1 MTSIATSPIRFDL
14 PRIKVAVDH
23 VDPLVAIGLSTV
35 LGQEPDIDL
44 VTARPAEI
52 VIADYAQG
60 LTLAGQTRIQ
70 SREARVRVLVVAGQS
85 REQDV
90 RIALDA
96 GVQGYLEL
104 GCRVQELLNG
114 VRQVARGSRYL
125 SAAAASRIAESLGHS
140 HLTQREHEVLQ
151 LVARGQS
158 NKAIALALQISIGTV
173 KAHMKGVMGKLGAAT
188 RTQAASIAGERGF
201 LARFN

>member
-1 MTSIATSPIRFDL
+1 MTLDP
-14 PRIKVAVDH
+14 PRIQVTVDH
-23 VDPLVAIGLSTV
+23 ADPLVAIGLSTV
-35 LGQEPDIDL
+35 LAQQPDIDL
-44 VTARPAEI
+44 VSAQPAAL

-60 LTLAGQTRIQ
+60 LTLAGMTRMP
-70 SREARVRVLVVAGQS
+70 SRGTCDESRMRVLVIASQQ

-90 RIALDA
+90 RSALDA
-96 GVQGYLEL
+96 GVDGFLEQ

-125 SAAAASRIAESLGHS
+125 SAAAASRIAESLGRCD
-140 HLTQREHEVLQ
+140 LTQRELEVLQ

-158 NKAIALALQISIGTV
+158 NKAIALALQISVGTV

-188 RTQAASIAGERGF
+188 RTQAASIAGERG
-201 LARFN
+201 LLNH